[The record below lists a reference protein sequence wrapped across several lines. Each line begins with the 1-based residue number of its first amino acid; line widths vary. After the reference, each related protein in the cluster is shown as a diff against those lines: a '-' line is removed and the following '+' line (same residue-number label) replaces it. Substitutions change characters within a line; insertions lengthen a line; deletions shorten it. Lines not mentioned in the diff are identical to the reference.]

1 MWKYL
6 EPIVEEFHRDTEK
19 YYMNLYGL
27 LHENLL
33 LQKFEGDITVTNIL
47 LPEIAVS
54 SFDTYIYA
62 KWSQMIAKMIV
73 VTVIIQPY
81 QNERL

>member
-1 MWKYL
+1 
-6 EPIVEEFHRDTEK
+6 
-19 YYMNLYGL
+19 MNFYSL

-33 LQKFEGDITVTNIL
+33 LQNLQGDITVTNIL

-62 KWSQMIAKMIV
+62 NSQVIAKMIV
-73 VTVIIQPY
+73 
-81 QNERL
+81 E